1 MDFSK
6 TKKKKKTKKKDL
18 DEFIAEDEKKKAEDK
33 DNGITLL
40 LLLLCF
46 LYALLNKIMDLLK
59 KFENVILFSK
69 HASLRLKGNQNLVRV
84 LSFYC
89 QSC

>member
-33 DNGITLL
+33 ENGIRSYQICT
-40 LLLLCF
+40 
-46 LYALLNKIMDLLK
+46 YASVLFIVCSKECVYRFK
-59 KFENVILFSK
+59 SFENVIFFSK
-69 HASLRLKGNQNLVRV
+69 HAPLRLKGSRKLVRIA
-84 LSFYC
+84 FF
-89 QSC
+89 

>member
-33 DNGITLL
+33 ENGIRFYIFVFILL
-40 LLLLCF
+40 F
-46 LYALLNKIMDLLK
+46 LSCALTNVCIDLRNLK
-59 KFENVILFSK
+59 MS
-69 HASLRLKGNQNLVRV
+69 S
-84 LSFYC
+84 SFPNMPH
-89 QSC
+89 

>member
-33 DNGITLL
+33 ENGIRSYSIVLKLL
-40 LLLLCF
+40 F
-46 LYALLNKIMDLLK
+46 LSCALSNVFIDLRILK
-59 KFENVILFSK
+59 M
-69 HASLRLKGNQNLVRV
+69 
-84 LSFYC
+84 
-89 QSC
+89 